1 MHPLSAGRIWQPVW
15 LARLSISHVCCG
27 RVFLSRKGGWGM
39 GEGFRVGEVL
49 HPEGISVY
57 VNQRQP
63 RWGRKHCLPRPVHTQ
78 PCGSPTA
85 HQSQGRPLGNLQPC
99 ACPFARPSW
108 SRSLVEV
115 AQRRLIER
123 HGSCFG
129 DGDGFYAEI
138 SELWHFIADVVIK
151 SGNPAQLKTRN
162 PRILL
167 ILPFLANRRQ
177 LL

>member
-1 MHPLSAGRIWQPVW
+1 MYTSRFS
-15 LARLSISHVCCG
+15 LASTFCWPDLAACVACSLVHFPRLMWKGIFVS
-27 RVFLSRKGGWGM
+27 KGGWGM

-63 RWGRKHCLPRPVHTQ
+63 RWGRKHCPPRPVHTQ

-108 SRSLVEV
+108 SRWLVEV

-129 DGDGFYAEI
+129 DGDGILCRDFRTVAFYCGRGDKEREPCAAEDA
-138 SELWHFIADVVIK
+138 E
-151 SGNPAQLKTRN
+151 P
-162 PRILL
+162 
-167 ILPFLANRRQ
+167 
-177 LL
+177 